1 MVHRIFWFGKHSTYF
16 SKNLKKFNRYL
27 RRRQTM
33 AVVFLFFRKK
43 ENNAPTF
50 VTLEENQFRTI
61 FQKICLNLHPSKALG
76 EKEIFEALLYHERKN
91 NTGQCVFEIRQP
103 AIIPYLGGGVFL
115 DCPKIFEFLCF
126 PNAKSRFFSF
136 RARLKN
142 NKTCSYVV
150 GFEKPEKDAPIIP
163 ASEDF
168 VNGRY
173 EELFKGKEEGDY
185 LILFR
190 QLMGNEEGKFVRSTE
205 KPRIREHMSFAAQC
219 NCTSEGCT

>member
-1 MVHRIFWFGKHSTYF
+1 MYENT
-16 SKNLKKFNRYL
+16 N
-27 RRRQTM
+27 
-33 AVVFLFFRKK
+33 VFYVQDR
-43 ENNAPTF
+43 
-50 VTLEENQFRTI
+50 
-61 FQKICLNLHPSKALG
+61 HP
-76 EKEIFEALLYHERKN
+76 YR
-91 NTGQCVFEIRQP
+91 GQCVFELRDRNHTF
-103 AIIPYLGGGVFL
+103 IPYLGGVFL
-115 DCPKIFEFLCF
+115 DIPKIFEFLCF
-126 PNAKSRFFSF
+126 PTAKSRFFSF
-136 RARLKN
+136 RVSLKN
-142 NKTCSYVV
+142 NETCSYVV
-150 GFEKPEKDAPIIP
+150 GFDKPEKDAHIIP